1 MRILLVRHAQ
11 TIENAEHRFQG
22 HIHGRLS
29 SLGKKQ
35 TKALGKALAKEKID
49 YFFGSPLDR
58 ARDTLEAVRK
68 YHPHL
73 QAVFVDDLKERG
85 KGVWEGVL
93 IREAYTKDPLLR
105 DRFRKA
111 SFRPKGGESLLDV
124 RKRLRRFL
132 KLIHALDDESTVFI
146 AGHGILNGELL
157 RLLLKTSGH
166 FSQANACIN
175 ELWWE
180 KSGTYVVRLNDVA
193 HLSALKGK
201 ASRGY

>member
-11 TIENAEHRFQG
+11 TIENAQHRFQG

-29 SLGKKQ
+29 ALGKRQ
-35 TKALGKALAKEKID
+35 TQALGKALAKEKID

-58 ARDTLEAVRK
+58 ARDTLEDVRRH
-68 YHPHL
+68 HPHL

-85 KGVWEGVL
+85 KGEWEGWR
-93 IREAYTKDPLLR
+93 IEDAYQKDPKLR
-105 DRFRKA
+105 ANFRKA
-111 SFRPKGGESLLDV
+111 SFRPRGGESLLDV
-124 RKRLRRFL
+124 RRRLVRFL
-132 KLIHALDDESTVFI
+132 NLITPLDDESTVFI

-157 RLLLKTSGH
+157 RLLLKTDAH

-175 ELWWE
+175 ELWLE

-193 HLSALKGK
+193 HLSHLKSK
-201 ASRGY
+201 ARRGY

>member
-29 SLGKKQ
+29 
-35 TKALGKALAKEKID
+35 ALGKRQTRALAKALRHEKID

-58 ARDTLEAVRK
+58 ARETLEAVRK
-68 YHPHL
+68 HHPHL

-93 IREAYTKDPLLR
+93 IAEAYAKDSRLR
-105 DRFRKA
+105 ANFRKA
-111 SFRPKGGESLLDV
+111 GYRPKGGESLLDV

-132 KLIHALDDESTVFI
+132 KIIRALDDESTVFI

-157 RLLLKTSGH
+157 RLLLKTDAH
-166 FSQANACIN
+166 FSQANACVN

-180 KSGTYVVRLNDVA
+180 KSGTYVVRLNDVS
-193 HLSALKGK
+193 HLKAK